1 MKKLVNTVVGAALAA
16 SMIAGCSSNEPATTA
31 APEETTK
38 DTAMETTVPVETTEA
53 AAGETTV
60 PVEETTVPVEE
71 TTEAAEETTSFT
83 TPEIIVTPT
92 TQPTEEETWETDYC
106 PNATDWA

>member
-53 AAGETTV
+53 AGETTA